1 MHPLDSWRAAN
12 LLIQQ
17 HGADAALHA
26 AMRVDVLREAG
37 DEAGAAVWT
46 RIIKAVDALQRT
58 NPQPGEA
65 QH

>member
-1 MHPLDSWRAAN
+1 MHPLDPWRAAN

-17 HGADAALHA
+17 CGAGAALHA
-26 AMRVDVLREAG
+26 AMRIDALRGAG
-37 DEAGAAVWT
+37 NEAGAAVWT

-58 NPQPGEA
+58 NPRPGEA